1 MRMRV
6 ICGAVT
12 ICLSSLLVSRAN
24 GSDRVDF
31 NRDIRPILSAKCIAC
46 HGPDEAAR
54 QAELR
59 FDTAEGEEGP
69 FRIRDGTAAI
79 EPGDLQGS
87 AIWYRLTTQDADEAM
102 PPPGSSQQPLNDQQR
117 ELIRQWILQG
127 AEYADHWAF
136 VAPQPQSTPDT
147 RDRAWCSNR
156 IDRFVMARLEQE
168 GLRPQ
173 PRADKRTLIRR
184 VTFDLTGLPP
194 TREAIRHFI
203 EDESPD
209 AYERLVDRLIGTPQ
223 YGEHMTKY
231 WLDLVRFADTNG
243 IHHDHYREMTPYRD
257 WVIRAFNDNLRFD
270 EFIVDQV
277 AGDLYEQPTLDQQI
291 ASGFNRLHLV
301 IDVGTAIPQES
312 FTRNVIDRVSAVGTA
327 FLGLTVG
334 CAVCHDHKYDP
345 VTQRDFYQLYAFFN
359 NIDAAPE
366 TPGKGIH
373 APFIRIPTRE
383 QAEQLEVHRKRRWQ
397 LRLPES
403 ESLEATAAGVAAEGR
418 QSDVDVER
426 RITVESDRRRAAGH
440 STE

>member
-1 MRMRV
+1 MRVRV
-6 ICGAVT
+6 ICCAVT
-12 ICLSSLLVSRAN
+12 ISLSSLLVPRAN

-31 NRDIRPILSAKCIAC
+31 NRDIRPILSQKCFAC
-46 HGPDEAAR
+46 HGPDEDAR

-59 FDTAEGEEGP
+59 LDIADGDEGP
-69 FRIRDGTAAI
+69 FRSRDGFAAI
-79 EPGDLQGS
+79 VAGDLPGS

-102 PPPGSSQQPLNDQQR
+102 PPPGSSQQPLSDQQR
-117 ELIRQWILQG
+117 ERIRQWILQG

-136 VAPQPQSTPDT
+136 VAPEPQSAPDT
-147 RDRAWCSNR
+147 QDQAWCSGR

-194 TREAIRHFI
+194 TREAIRQFI
-203 EDESPD
+203 EDDSPD

-270 EFIVDQV
+270 AFIVDQV

-334 CAVCHDHKYDP
+334 LRSLPRPQVRSDHAKRLLSTLRILQQHRCHSG
-345 VTQRDFYQLYAFFN
+345 N
-359 NIDAAPE
+359 
-366 TPGKGIH
+366 
-373 APFIRIPTRE
+373 
-383 QAEQLEVHRKRRWQ
+383 
-397 LRLPES
+397 
-403 ESLEATAAGVAAEGR
+403 AG
-418 QSDVDVER
+418 
-426 RITVESDRRRAAGH
+426 
-440 STE
+440 